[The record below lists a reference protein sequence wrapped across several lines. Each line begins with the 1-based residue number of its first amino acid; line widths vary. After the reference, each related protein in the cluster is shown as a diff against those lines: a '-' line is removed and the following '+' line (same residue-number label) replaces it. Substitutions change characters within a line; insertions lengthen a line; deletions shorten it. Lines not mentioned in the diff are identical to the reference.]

1 MSSLKDYPNQVR
13 KSQSSVSA
21 PQSTTPMSSYS
32 SATSVENLHRTQQT
46 QIWDHWNEAQR
57 QQESRK
63 SVRELHNDAYR
74 AYRQDQYELA
84 ASLFAQAAELAR
96 QQGDTAAQ
104 AKNLR
109 WEGDAL
115 YLDDHLAK
123 ALKLFLDADF
133 LNALDTIDSFRN
145 LLNIVKVAK
154 EIPSPLAEQRKLL
167 EKLEPYKGSRQ
178 IGGSKSMVLNVESD
192 LLSDCGKDSESLA
205 KSQEAFASRVSQSPM
220 YNDMVYFEDLV
231 TSYRIAS
238 QYAEARNILQ
248 QWKTEAT
255 YVFAGE
261 KSRILKAEAR
271 ILSAEGHTE
280 AAWDLMQ
287 QVYAE
292 ERYIQRAGKNT
303 STMSLMILI
312 GSKLGHFDQI
322 RPLVLRMLRFRHSE
336 SLHTRYSCYLSVARY
351 CCRVCIHGGMSDED
365 AARMHRHARFW
376 LQRAETT
383 ARQLDQLLECD
394 WHTKQI
400 QSLRDLYSKTVE
412 I

>member
-1 MSSLKDYPNQVR
+1 MSSLKDFPKRVR
-13 KSQSSVSA
+13 KPQSSASA
-21 PQSTTPMSSYS
+21 PQSTTPMSTAS
-32 SATSVENLHRTQQT
+32 SEASVENLHRIQQT
-46 QIWDHWNEAQR
+46 QIWDQWNEARR

-63 SVRELHNDAYR
+63 SVQELHNDAYR
-74 AYRQDQYELA
+74 AYRQDQNELA
-84 ASLFAQAAELAR
+84 ASLFAQAAEQAR

-104 AKNLR
+104 AENLY
-109 WEGDAL
+109 WEGDTL

-123 ALKLFLDADF
+123 ALKLFLEADS
-133 LNALDTIDSFRN
+133 LNALDAIDGFSN

-154 EIPSPLAEQRKLL
+154 KLPLPIAEQRKLL
-167 EKLEPYKGSRQ
+167 EKLEPYKGSQQ
-178 IGGSKSMVLNVESD
+178 IGGSKSMVLNLESN
-192 LLSDCGKDSESLA
+192 LMSNCSMDSESLA
-205 KSQEAFASRVSQSPM
+205 KSQEAFASRVSQAPM
-220 YNDMVYFEDLV
+220 YDDMNYFEDLV
-231 TSYRIAS
+231 ANYRIAG
-238 QYAEARNILQ
+238 QYTEARSILQ
-248 QWKTEAT
+248 QWKAEAT
-255 YVFAGE
+255 YDFANE

-271 ILSAEGHTE
+271 ILYAEGHLG
-280 AAWDLMQ
+280 AAWDMVQ

-303 STMSLMILI
+303 GTMSLMILI

-351 CCRVCIHGGMSDED
+351 CCRVCIHGEMSAKD

-376 LQRAETT
+376 LQHAETT

-394 WHTKQI
+394 WRTKQI
-400 QSLRDLYSKTVE
+400 QSLRDLYSKTTE